1 MSLPLSLCKPTADA
15 KASGKQAPH
24 STAAG
29 KMTIAHHSKSLP
41 STCQTVVAKS
51 SGKEIVVITARC
63 EEDGEFHGIEVGIP
77 LGLDMSNKG
86 NPRSWATLLRTILP
100 ASSHAQLEV
109 GPVNVTSKG
118 LIGKPIFFFV
128 TADAQTEKNADGT
141 WAKDPYINLLLA
153 SEYNSYKSGKPMGA
167 HATGAQT
174 STSANNGTNGASTP
188 EVASPFS
195 I

>member
-1 MSLPLSLCKPTADA
+1 MATEWSQQMSVTGVQAGGVGG
-15 KASGKQAPH
+15 GKEKITKKGAYR
-24 STAAG
+24 G
-29 KMTIAHHSKSLP
+29 TIIESDRI
-41 STCQTVVAKS
+41 VAKS